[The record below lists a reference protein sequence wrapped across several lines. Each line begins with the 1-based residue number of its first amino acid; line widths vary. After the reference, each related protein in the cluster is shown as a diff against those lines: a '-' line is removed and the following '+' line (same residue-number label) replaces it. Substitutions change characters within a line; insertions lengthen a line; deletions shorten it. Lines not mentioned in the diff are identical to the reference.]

1 MSEYSFITASLVYFA
16 SFHHNTFWRDCM
28 FSKMVFQWTWF
39 PAGILAEQTQS
50 GTGMGPAQRTQHHPH
65 MQQGCTQI
73 SSSITKKPNCWGAQ
87 DTLKGD
93 KSAIKPVLHTSSLSN
108 YWYLGPELFLN
119 ERVKAGCFTIRWCIN
134 KPRMT
139 NKINKSL
146 SESLSMALKC
156 SCIDIIKMQLF
167 QLLTAPWNV
176 QRWKRNGIKDPNP
189 VAPETLIFIF
199 FPSGFTVGESI

>member
-1 MSEYSFITASLVYFA
+1 MDLVPCW
-16 SFHHNTFWRDCM
+16 N
-28 FSKMVFQWTWF
+28 
-39 PAGILAEQTQS
+39 S
-50 GTGMGPAQRTQHHPH
+50 GTADTEWHRDGTSPKDPTPPTHATGLHTNLLIHH
-65 MQQGCTQI
+65 
-73 SSSITKKPNCWGAQ
+73 KKPNCWGAQ